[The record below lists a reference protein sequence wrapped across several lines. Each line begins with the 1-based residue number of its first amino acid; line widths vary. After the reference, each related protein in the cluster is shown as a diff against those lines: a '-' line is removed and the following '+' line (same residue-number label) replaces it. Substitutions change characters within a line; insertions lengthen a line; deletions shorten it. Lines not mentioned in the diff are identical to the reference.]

1 MVSENLY
8 RNLTLTEGKI
18 CNFIQ
23 FYIVCLWSWN
33 SHNILVTYLKH
44 RKRLQGTG
52 HEKRLQSTRFNK
64 TLFHTLACSSRND
77 GENNFP
83 YLGCGAPAL
92 QRSNSKMSC
101 KWKIRELHLG
111 LDVTRTRIRHS
122 TRWTSFYM
130 RIQVSRRQSMP
141 KF

>member
-101 KWKIRELHLG
+101 KWKIRELHHW
-111 LDVTRTRIRHS
+111 LDVTGTRIRHS
-122 TRWTSFYM
+122 SSGTSLYM